1 MWQIWSHLPKKFL
14 MENFIFY
21 AVTTTLIISQKM
33 KFSFRI
39 HHFVALLPSNID
51 NMIFGFI

>member
-21 AVTTTLIISQKM
+21 AVTTTFIISQKM